1 MEGISGIGLFMAQG
15 ATLHMLETSTLGM
28 PLEVW
33 KTYMVRNPNL
43 NTIQSFRSIYNNGV
57 TRFWDGLSAKLFDA
71 CTKGAVLVS
80 TKECVNNFL
89 LSRDYDSTFAGFIS
103 GTTGGMAQAII
114 TGPCT
119 FMVTARVSN
128 RDQGYLK
135 TFRTVLKVRGFTG
148 LYIGY
153 WAVVTRQATNWAS
166 RQGFTEYFR
175 SKFRNANNGS
185 PLEYKQ
191 EIASGIMGGALSAWN
206 HPVDLIRIKMQGSV
220 IDGKRLK
227 AFKII
232 TDVLK
237 THGIIGLYQG
247 VLPRM
252 GLAIWQC
259 LFMVTGIKL
268 LGNRQ
273 N

>member
-80 TKECVNNFL
+80 TKLNCYL
-89 LSRDYDSTFAGFIS
+89 
-103 GTTGGMAQAII
+103 GMAQAII